1 MNDIIFR
8 TLIPIIIL
16 IGAGTISRK
25 TGILKSGDER
35 VLSAYVYFF
44 ALPALFFVNMSEI
57 NLVTESTGF
66 ILSSIFPIFFALF
79 VIFVISKIFRLTRDS
94 LYLVIFSTIFGSVA
108 FFGIPFVMFA
118 FPTRQGEN
126 LATLAAASISLIA
139 VPISIAVLEIYKLED
154 SSIRKGIKQV
164 TLSLSRNPLIFSIMF
179 GSLLSI
185 FSIGIPAPISTAL
198 HMLGG
203 TTSAVA
209 IFMLGVFLYGRKYGN
224 ILKAAELSLLRI
236 IFLPI
241 IALFVVELLN
251 LEYLEK
257 SIVVLMHSSPIAVS
271 TIVLSER
278 YNFHKEVIASLVLIS
293 TIGAGLYLNLWLLI
307 LGIY

>member
-16 IGAGTISRK
+16 IGAGILSRK

-79 VIFVISKIFRLTRDS
+79 VIFVTSKLLRLTKDS
-94 LYLVIFSTIFGSVA
+94 LYLIVFSTIFGSVA

-139 VPISIAVLEIYKLED
+139 VPISIAVLEIRKLED

-164 TLSLSRNPLIFSIMF
+164 TLRLSRNPLIFSIMF
-179 GSLLSI
+179 GSLLSV
-185 FSIGIPAPISTAL
+185 FSIRIPAPISTAL

-224 ILKAAELSLLRI
+224 ILKAVELSLLRI
-236 IFLPI
+236 ILLPI

-257 SIVVLMHSSPIAVS
+257 SIVVLMHGSPIAVS